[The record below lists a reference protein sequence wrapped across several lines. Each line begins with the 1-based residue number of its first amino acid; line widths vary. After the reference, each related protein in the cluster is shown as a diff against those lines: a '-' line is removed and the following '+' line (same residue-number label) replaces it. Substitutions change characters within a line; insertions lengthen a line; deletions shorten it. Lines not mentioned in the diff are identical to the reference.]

1 MPKTKRKNAIAS
13 TRAQIVARESDA
25 ALEAGPGDAIAAP
38 ALRKPP
44 NKQPKKARGRK

>member
-25 ALEAGPGDAIAAP
+25 ALEAGQGDAIAAP
-38 ALRKPP
+38 AATRKPP
-44 NKQPKKARGRK
+44 NKKRGRK